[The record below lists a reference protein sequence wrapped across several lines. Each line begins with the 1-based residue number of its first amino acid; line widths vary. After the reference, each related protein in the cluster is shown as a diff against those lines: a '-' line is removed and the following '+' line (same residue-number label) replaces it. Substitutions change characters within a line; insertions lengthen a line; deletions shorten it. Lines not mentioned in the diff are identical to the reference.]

1 MSSAAA
7 QKREKKRLD
16 NEEKLQRAVQTLRQV
31 SESDIT
37 PKNIRRDVRN
47 AITTLGNNKL
57 SQGIKAADSIA
68 ILEGLARD
76 PNIPSSSRVVIWS
89 AISILESVRE
99 A

>member
-7 QKREKKRLD
+7 QRREKKRIE
-16 NEEKLQRAVQTLRQV
+16 NEEKIGNAVATLRQV
-31 SESDIT
+31 SESEIT

-47 AITTLGNNKL
+47 AISILGNTKIT
-57 SQGIKAADSIA
+57 QGIKAADSIA

-76 PNIPSSSRVVIWS
+76 PNIPSSSRVIIWS
-89 AISILESVRE
+89 AISILESIRE

>member
-7 QKREKKRLD
+7 QKREKKRIEND
-16 NEEKLQRAVQTLRQV
+16 QKIQQAVQTLRQV

-37 PKNIRRDVRN
+37 PKNIRRDVRQ
-47 AITTLGNNKL
+47 AITTLGNLKI
-57 SQGIKAADSIA
+57 SQGIRAADSIA

>member
-7 QKREKKRLD
+7 QKREKKRLE
-16 NEEKLQRAVQTLRQV
+16 NEQKIQQAVQTLRQV

-37 PKNIRRDVRN
+37 PKNIRRDVRQ
-47 AITTLGNNKL
+47 AITTLGNSKI
-57 SQGIKAADSIA
+57 SQGIRAADSIA